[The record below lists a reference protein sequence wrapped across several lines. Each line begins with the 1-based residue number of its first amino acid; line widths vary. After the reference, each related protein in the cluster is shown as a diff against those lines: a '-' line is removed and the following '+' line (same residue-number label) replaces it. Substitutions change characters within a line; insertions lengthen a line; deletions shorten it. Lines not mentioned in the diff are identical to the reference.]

1 MSCRGSWGHLFVYTI
16 LHKQCA
22 VNHLRCRRGDAD
34 LHHNGGGS
42 AHIKRRG
49 QMPFHFALAFQS
61 VLMPAIFFPSLR
73 RDTDADVWYC
83 AAPAVPAQLLLA
95 NHGKKKNSTMSWEG
109 EKKNP
114 PPSKTE
120 ENKIKNYFN
129 PTSIFSQQ
137 LSAKY
142 FFTIRNKENPITYF
156 LFFTGAVASDGL
168 STAVVTTLFAA
179 SIKVTYKLFSQGLK
193 EMSIRD

>member
-22 VNHLRCRRGDAD
+22 VNHLRCRRGNAD

-42 AHIKRRG
+42 ARIKRRG

-73 RDTDADVWYC
+73 QDTDADVWYC

-109 EKKNP
+109 EKILHHQRRKRTR
-114 PPSKTE
+114 SKTISIPPQFSLDSCPRSTFSPSG
-120 ENKIKNYFN
+120 IKRIPLHISYFLLAGL
-129 PTSIFSQQ
+129 PLMAFQQ
-137 LSAKY
+137 L
-142 FFTIRNKENPITYF
+142 
-156 LFFTGAVASDGL
+156 
-168 STAVVTTLFAA
+168 
-179 SIKVTYKLFSQGLK
+179 
-193 EMSIRD
+193 